1 MESDLNHN
9 LFNIYQNRL
18 LEERLKIRYLNLRDN
33 ITKYAL
39 EICIS
44 DYEKVGL
51 SEAEIECIKNRSH
64 TFLTYYKSFD
74 QNQKENFPNIYKT
87 N

>member
-1 MESDLNHN
+1 MDSN
-9 LFNIYQNRL
+9 LIHHYQNRL
-18 LEERLKIRYLNLRDN
+18 LEERLKIRYLNLRDS

-39 EICIS
+39 EYCIS
-44 DYEKVGL
+44 DFEKVGL
-51 SEAEIECIKNRSH
+51 SENEIECIKNRSH

-74 QNQKENFPNIYKT
+74 TNQKENFPNIYKS